1 MKKKIIC
8 VLCAITLVGQM
19 GTVSYANNY
28 KDSSYSINYDGEV
41 IFELDRRY
49 SYSQLIDH
57 GDNSCTLIQDVD
69 FDVIGDS
76 VCIIAKDKNTNATI
90 DMIVVN
96 VRGN

>member
-1 MKKKIIC
+1 MHAEIAGDTGI
-8 VLCAITLVGQM
+8 LPGEE
-19 GTVSYANNY
+19 NE
-28 KDSSYSINYDGEV
+28 YSIYYDGEV
-41 IFELDRRY
+41 SFELDRRY

-57 GDNSCTLIQDVD
+57 GDNSCTLIQDVE